1 MDNLRLSRNS
11 LNDLI
16 SIIRIAVA
24 SDLARQ
30 ESETKSKRVRE
41 NKAAMKK
48 LAANGIATR
57 KRLPMWLTYSDPD
70 HKYVLN
76 DNADVVLRMFEL
88 RENGVALGEIARRLN
103 AEDVP
108 TPNNRKWVAST
119 VSMILGSVS
128 LYGAYQ
134 TLDRQQDGSYT
145 KGKVIRD
152 YYPVLVP
159 YERWK
164 PVQSSAVRI
173 AGGHSKINHLSGLC
187 FCVCG
192 GAISFKKNNAQRK
205 TKATYHYCRKHAFGT
220 CDNRHCVRDL
230 EKLVIKY
237 SNRLDVENVPVSDT
251 NSHLQQQIDEIEV
264 RIAELGSSLST
275 VGGAVISVI
284 VNAIADLDNRKK
296 ELTKELSRVVDI
308 PRDAG
313 STLYQY
319 ADDPVR
325 FNVELKKIVKMITI
339 KPMGKKHFVSMHR
352 HDGHVISFHTA
363 DVLQPSDTKKL
374 SNELKDLVDG
384 VEEWE

>member
-1 MDNLRLSRNS
+1 MTDAKRIAYSYIRLSSKAQVDGDGIRRQTELAREYCTANNLTISTKSFKDLGISAFKERARPSLADLLECIQNGTIQEGDTIILEKLDRLSRKGIDDTIHQLRSILQHGVELVSLMDNLRLSRNS

-251 NSHLQQQIDEIEV
+251 NSH
-264 RIAELGSSLST
+264 G
-275 VGGAVISVI
+275 
-284 VNAIADLDNRKK
+284 
-296 ELTKELSRVVDI
+296 
-308 PRDAG
+308 
-313 STLYQY
+313 
-319 ADDPVR
+319 
-325 FNVELKKIVKMITI
+325 
-339 KPMGKKHFVSMHR
+339 
-352 HDGHVISFHTA
+352 
-363 DVLQPSDTKKL
+363 
-374 SNELKDLVDG
+374 
-384 VEEWE
+384 